1 MVRKRRRIH
10 LGVIG
15 FLRPRPAPVR
25 LPSGARPARTQRKK
39 RVRCRLTRF
48 EIGILLKL
56 RAGSWE
62 NIKLRD
68 FSLCR
73 LKSVL
78 TSRHC
83 FLEIK
88 IIRNG
93 NGLDINPLH
102 STAVIVNKNN
112 VGTFIKEFFKHTY
125 FFFTYYFIRLY
136 VLVTMNQPRK

>member
-1 MVRKRRRIH
+1 MLVGGRI
-10 LGVIG
+10 L
-15 FLRPRPAPVR
+15 
-25 LPSGARPARTQRKK
+25 
-39 RVRCRLTRF
+39 
-48 EIGILLKL
+48 
-56 RAGSWE
+56 
-62 NIKLRD
+62 KLRD

-112 VGTFIKEFFKHTY
+112 VGTFIKEFFKHI
-125 FFFTYYFIRLY
+125 FFYLLFYPSVCSGYNEPTKKMILTHSK
-136 VLVTMNQPRK
+136 LKHS